1 MKEIEKKN
9 KRKRIKKDKKKRIKI
24 KKKSLKIIND
34 LRNGELMTSKRQ

>member
-9 KRKRIKKDKKKRIKI
+9 KRKRIKKDKKRIKI